1 MCLKKPYQVGQRWFD
16 VANAEGAVKRIKEVV
31 KEDGTVRIEMWA
43 IKSDSLN
50 KIAKDVNTD
59 GYVKVYETVIRP
71 GSNNKIDHPE
81 DLGKNPTIDDA
92 GWNRDNNTPS
102 YPGLKP
108 EYRDKLVKGQP
119 FAIFSDK
126 QNTNYKGD
134 LEFARGSGADFI
146 YKRPD
151 GTFYRMSWAG
161 NVAQNNVEVKENPV
175 SATEAAQYSPRYS
188 SAGEFYVNR
197 GSSDT
202 SYTINGVPVASGN
215 IFRLE
220 NKLSPSYE
228 TVYYYVKNEPIDIE
242 LKLKKVLKSLNT
254 TVQPEIEKGSLLL

>member
-1 MCLKKPYQVGQRWFD
+1 
-16 VANAEGAVKRIKEVV
+16 
-31 KEDGTVRIEMWA
+31 MWA

-71 GSNNKIDHPE
+71 GSNNKIGTSRRS
-81 DLGKNPTIDDA
+81 GKNPTIDDA
-92 GWNRDNNTPS
+92 GRNRDNNTPS

-151 GTFYRMSWAG
+151 GTFYR
-161 NVAQNNVEVKENPV
+161 NVLGWECSTK
-175 SATEAAQYSPRYS
+175 
-188 SAGEFYVNR
+188 
-197 GSSDT
+197 
-202 SYTINGVPVASGN
+202 
-215 IFRLE
+215 
-220 NKLSPSYE
+220 
-228 TVYYYVKNEPIDIE
+228 
-242 LKLKKVLKSLNT
+242 
-254 TVQPEIEKGSLLL
+254 